1 MLDFYSGVFNPF
13 DSEEISPPHSREWAA
28 RRRLAAA
35 LRELAEVA
43 VTSAASVE
51 QVEQSAAE
59 LERLTAG
66 LASAPRCHGTLAF
79 MAEGSHG
86 SYGEINHELN
96 AVGGQSNPLAPGLNQ
111 WLEGGVAH
119 GTVRCGYAY
128 EGPPGF
134 VHGGHVAAIF
144 DQFLGMAQL
153 AGGRP
158 GMTGS
163 LTVRYLHPTPLN
175 RELRLRAEVVER
187 AGRKT
192 VMRGEI
198 SSDGTVT
205 ATAEGLFIEP
215 NRPIQQLGG

>member
-1 MLDFYSGVFNPF
+1 MFDFYTGVFNPF
-13 DSEEISPPHSREWAA
+13 ASEEISPPHTREWAA
-28 RRRLAAA
+28 KRRLADA
-35 LRELAEVA
+35 LRNLAELA
-43 VTSAASVE
+43 VTSDASVE
-51 QVEQSAAE
+51 QIEESATRLEQIASN
-59 LERLTAG
+59 
-66 LASAPRCHGTLAF
+66 LASAPRCLGTLAF
-79 MAEGSHG
+79 MANGEHG

-111 WLEGGVAH
+111 WLEGDVAH
-119 GTVRCGYAY
+119 GTVCCGYAY

-134 VHGGHVAAIF
+134 VHGGHVAAIL

-163 LTVRYLHPTPLN
+163 LTVRYLRPTPLN
-175 RELRLRAEVVER
+175 TELRLRAEVVQNE
-187 AGRKT
+187 GRKT

-198 SSDGTVT
+198 SSEGEVT

-215 NRPIQQLGG
+215 GRPIQDLGS